1 MARPSQHAVIL
12 SEGCSPRRAT
22 EVEGSAVAFRADD
35 SRHDVRNEITFMRST
50 KFAILFASLLF
61 VFAGAMAQAATVT
74 GTVTDKTTNKPA
86 PGDAVTLLEPMSVMS
101 EVGSATTNAQGHYS
115 LNLPGSSPYLV
126 RVTHQGAEY
135 FIAAPQGGGSGD
147 ISVYDVAAKVEG
159 ITIAEHVTGIETDNG
174 QLRVVERYDI
184 HNASSPPRTQ
194 WSKQSFEVILPDD
207 AVVGDASAQRPGASS
222 LPTTVKLNPDGPKG
236 HYSFDFP
243 IQPDQDGKG
252 TLFQVQYQ
260 LPYSSGKYSFHSQV
274 TLPADTVWVVLP
286 KSMTFTGGSG
296 AGFES
301 SPQDPSVQTFLARNV
316 APGKTLEFSV
326 TGTGS
331 FARDDQN
338 GQGDTGGQG
347 AVPGNQP
354 GGGIGEPIN
363 TPDPLSKYKWWILG
377 GLALLLAAAAAF
389 LLRKPATAEAV
400 VSSTGGAMAPVSL
413 VHPTPGL
420 AGSSPAQKHSAL
432 LNVLRDELFALESE
446 KVAGTLSASEYAEQ
460 KAALETVLR
469 RALKKQ

>member
-1 MARPSQHAVIL
+1 MKLIR
-12 SEGCSPRRAT
+12 
-22 EVEGSAVAFRADD
+22 
-35 SRHDVRNEITFMRST
+35 
-50 KFAILFASLLF
+50 LFAST
-61 VFAGAMAQAATVT
+61 FALSLMFTGAMAQAATVT

-86 PGDAVTLLEPMSVMS
+86 AGDAVTLLQPMSGMS
-101 EVGSATTNAQGHYS
+101 EVGRATTDAQGRYS
-115 LNLPGSSPYLV
+115 LNLPGSNPYLI
-126 RVTHQGAEY
+126 RATHQGADY
-135 FIAAPQGGGSGD
+135 FIAAPQGGGTGD

-159 ITIAEHVTGIETDNG
+159 VTIAEHVTGIETDNG

-194 WSKQSFEVILPDD
+194 WSKQSFEVILPAD

-222 LPTTVKLNPDGPKG
+222 LPTSVKLNPGAPKG

-243 IQPDQDGKG
+243 IQPDEGAKG

-260 LPYSSGKYSFHSQV
+260 LPYSSGKYSFHSLV

-296 AGFES
+296 SGFEL
-301 SPQDPSVQTFLARNV
+301 SPQDPTVQTFLARNV
-316 APGKTLEFSV
+316 TPGKAVEFSV
-326 TGTGS
+326 SGTGS

-338 GQGDTGGQG
+338 GQGDNGGQQAG
-347 AVPGNQP
+347 APGSQP

-389 LLRKPATAEAV
+389 LLRKPVTAGGVAPA
-400 VSSTGGAMAPVSL
+400 SAGAMVAPGIAPAYSA
-413 VHPTPGL
+413 PGS
-420 AGSSPAQKHSAL
+420 AGAPAAAKNAAL
-432 LNVLRDELFALESE
+432 LNVLKEELFALESE
-446 KVAGTLSASEYAEQ
+446 KIAGTLAPNEYDEQ

-469 RALKKQ
+469 RALKKS